1 MNLLVLECCK
11 KPRRLLARLAAATRQ
26 DIEDLTVV
34 LITREGKTPDA
45 RILEIACS
53 NSGCDFVTMQLRDDD
68 GLGSLLRLVRKRYK
82 DANKIAICFDDE
94 TLVHPQALRRMFAEV
109 GNNKVYAVTGYVA
122 ADGSAQRNGD
132 VADGALPSFLADRID
147 GLAVAELDALDAIHA
162 NDADGRRTR
171 RRVLAESLI
180 RSDASAYVTEL
191 LVERDIASIR
201 VEYARADAPV
211 TFTPVT
217 TGDAASPATA
227 PTQPTTARKGRKQD
241 DTPEAPHDFD
251 DEPLLARAFRQDEAS
266 RTISSDQPVRHD
278 EEPASVAFDPG
289 LSMDVDTSFASE
301 SLDDDAK
308 ALLTELATEGR
319 LDLEEL
325 EASLSDDDASS
336 ILFVSRLPGL
346 PVDFR
351 KRMRAKFIDA
361 GGDPELVREEEPAAK
376 KAAASGSLSMDDLGV
391 SDLDA
396 DTRAILE
403 AAIEGPP
410 DLSWLEEDV
419 EDESATRTGNDA
431 EPDDYAID
439 DALDR
444 LRQLEKKLEDE
455 ELEDE
460 KPSAL
465 DGWFEDFERE
475 EEEKSPSAPTASE
488 PEPPATKA
496 RKKLDIDFT
505 LEPESNANPLAW
517 KPASEFDGIRD
528 RAREIASQIAESL
541 VSLQQPNGEF
551 LEPERFA
558 KECAAALW
566 HGLDRQLYRGAIQK
580 ALDASQRRAEALTLQ
595 NQDDG
600 HAPMRAYALGA
611 MGFAD
616 AARQPLDGKYCI
628 DTLVEAVLCSRRG
641 EVFDLK
647 RVNMVRRALDDTGAL
662 FDRWAPEDPDASVLS
677 ARDQA
682 FATLLASELALRNP
696 DQGSIVSFARELEDR
711 LLALARTKAGAA
723 MSIAASAYRCADRRD
738 DGNLMHLI
746 IDRFANSS
754 WDGADNSNGEG
765 HSESLSYSG
774 LHLAFDPALES
785 AEAY

>member
-1 MNLLVLECCK
+1 MNLLVLECCRQS
-11 KPRRLLARLAAATRQ
+11 RRLLSRLVAATRQ
-26 DIEDLTVV
+26 DIEDLTIV
-34 LITREGKTPDA
+34 LITREGATPDA
-45 RILEIACS
+45 RILEIARS
-53 NSGCDFVTMQLRDDD
+53 SSSCDFVTMQLRDDD

-94 TLVHPQALRRMFAEV
+94 TLVHPQALRRMFAEIGGQV
-109 GNNKVYAVTGYVA
+109 VYAVAGYIA
-122 ADGSAQRNGD
+122 RDGSAQRSGD
-132 VADGALPSFLADRID
+132 VADGALPSFSADRID

-162 NDADGRRTR
+162 NDSEGRRTR

-180 RSDASAYVTEL
+180 RSDTSTYVTEL

-211 TFTPVT
+211 TFTCVAPGAAGSSAPVMPAEGSAT
-217 TGDAASPATA
+217 TR
-227 PTQPTTARKGRKQD
+227 TTPSTNAI
-241 DTPEAPHDFD
+241 PEAEHDFD
-251 DEPLLARAFRQDEAS
+251 DEPLLAHAFRQDEAS
-266 RTISSDQPVRHD
+266 RTISSDEPERH
-278 EEPASVAFDPG
+278 EPPPSVGFDPG

-325 EASLSDDDASS
+325 EASLKDDDASS

-346 PVDFR
+346 PDDFR

-361 GGDPELVREEEPAAK
+361 GGDPDLVRDEEPASK
-376 KAAASGSLSMDDLGV
+376 KSAAAGSLSMDDLGV

-419 EDESATRTGNDA
+419 EDESATRAENNA

-444 LRQLEKKLEDE
+444 LKQLEKKLEDE
-455 ELEDE
+455 EPEEE

-475 EEEKSPSAPTASE
+475 EDEKAPAPTPSE
-488 PEPPATKA
+488 PESPAPKT

-551 LEPERFA
+551 LEPERYA

-600 HAPMRAYALGA
+600 QAPMRAYALGA

-616 AARQPLDGKYCI
+616 AARQPLDSKYCI

-746 IDRFANSS
+746 IDRFANAS
-754 WDGADNSNGEG
+754 WDGADNASGEG
-765 HSESLSYSG
+765 HSESLSYLG